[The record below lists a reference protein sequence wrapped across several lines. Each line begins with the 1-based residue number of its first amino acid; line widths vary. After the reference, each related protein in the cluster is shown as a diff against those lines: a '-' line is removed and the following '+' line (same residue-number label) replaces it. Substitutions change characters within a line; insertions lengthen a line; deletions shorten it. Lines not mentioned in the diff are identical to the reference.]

1 MPPLIFCPDSNDS
14 PSEILERVYFAT
26 IGRLETYKDWAFV
39 AVTASLLHAALSSQ
53 LQRWKQ
59 ETAERKEAEEALR

>member
-1 MPPLIFCPDSNDS
+1 VCLT
-14 PSEILERVYFAT
+14 AT
-26 IGRLETYKDWAFV
+26 GSLETYKDWAFV